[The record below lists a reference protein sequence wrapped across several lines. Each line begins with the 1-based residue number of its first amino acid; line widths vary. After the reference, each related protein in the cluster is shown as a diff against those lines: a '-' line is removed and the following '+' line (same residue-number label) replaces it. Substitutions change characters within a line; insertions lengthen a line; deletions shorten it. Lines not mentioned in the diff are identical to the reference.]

1 MQDFHL
7 TLNQPQAMNLRLAL
21 LRSLYSVERII
32 KQYQEL
38 DAELYGPTVQKY
50 ETEAESI
57 REVLRLVVDAW
68 EDMTARTASQD

>member
-7 TLNQPQAMNLRLAL
+7 SLNQSQAMNLRLAL
-21 LRSLYSVERII
+21 LRSLYSVQRII

-38 DAELYGPTVQKY
+38 DPELYGPTVQKY

-68 EDMTARTASQD
+68 EDMTARTASQG